1 MMMLCYHRRG
11 LGWRAPLHMTEE
23 NQLISHQ
30 PELKLEQRSFSDVR
44 PFESVNYYLDLN
56 IWMSEHRQP
65 LNQESE

>member
-1 MMMLCYHRRG
+1 MG
-11 LGWRAPLHMTEE
+11 LHMTEE

-65 LNQESE
+65 LNQETG